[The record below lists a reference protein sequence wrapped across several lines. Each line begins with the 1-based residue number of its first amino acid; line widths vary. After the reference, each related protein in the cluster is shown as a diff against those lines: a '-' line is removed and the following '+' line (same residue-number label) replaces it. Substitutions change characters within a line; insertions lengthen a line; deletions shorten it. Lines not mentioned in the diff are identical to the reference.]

1 LTEDPGSRRGR
12 AQQSC
17 SRLQGRLQD
26 AAQNAKNPELFQAL
40 FDHRTPPETPL
51 KKEKPTSVSDLLA
64 KGQGLVERLRKG
76 SAEADRAL
84 QAVRTALPEGLG
96 ERVWG
101 AAIRDGTLTVLVA
114 SAAWATRVRYHAP
127 GLKDDVGGQLGV
139 ALQRVQVRVRP
150 PS

>member
-1 LTEDPGSRRGR
+1 M
-12 AQQSC
+12 
-17 SRLQGRLQD
+17 
-26 AAQNAKNPELFQAL
+26 
-40 FDHRTPPETPL
+40 
-51 KKEKPTSVSDLLA
+51 
-64 KGQGLVERLRKG
+64 VERLRKG

-127 GLKDDVGGQLGV
+127 GLKEDVGTRLGTPL
-139 ALQRVQVRVRP
+139 ARVHVKVRP